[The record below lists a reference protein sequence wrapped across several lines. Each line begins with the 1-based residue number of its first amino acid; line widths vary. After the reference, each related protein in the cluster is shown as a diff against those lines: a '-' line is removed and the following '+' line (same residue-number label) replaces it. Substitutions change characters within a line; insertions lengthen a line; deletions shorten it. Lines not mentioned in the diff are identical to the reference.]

1 LESTDLDIEVGQ
13 TILHYTILRRLG
25 AGGMG
30 VVYEAED
37 SKLGRHVALKF
48 LGAEAEQDPSALER
62 FKQEARAASALNHPN
77 ICTIYAIEECDGR
90 SFIAME
96 LLNGESLSELIQGA
110 PLPLNKLIDI
120 GIQVTDALDV
130 AHNQGI
136 VHRDLKP
143 GNIFVTTRGQAK
155 VLDFGLAKLV
165 RDRHAAME
173 TLGGDAP
180 TISRPQLTSP
190 GSSVGTVAYMSPEQ
204 AKGDELD
211 ARSDLFSLGVVVYEM
226 ATGRLPFDG
235 KTSAVIFQGI
245 LSGTPVRPTQL
256 NGSVPPKLEE
266 IIDKAL
272 EKDADLR
279 YQSAAEMRADLKR
292 LKRDSEPVRA
302 SGSIA
307 QPEPS
312 AIAPPPSSQTPVMTN
327 SAAHALSSGHV
338 LMASAKQHKT
348 RTGLIALVT
357 AAILAAAAFGI
368 YSLWSR
374 RESGPM
380 PFQNM
385 SMEKLTSDGRA
396 LMATV
401 SADGHYVFSVHDDGE
416 GTQSLWMRHIATG
429 SNKEIIP
436 ATETR
441 YTGMTFTPDGS
452 YLYFVRIEPQRPS
465 IGVLYQVPVLGG
477 APQKLVDDVDSAV
490 TFSPD
495 GQQIAFVRNSQAE
508 ANSKLIIAHADGS
521 NERVLATLPIPGYR
535 DPAWSPDGKSIA
547 AALVEPGAKNLG
559 RLVDLD
565 VSEGKEKTLYAAP
578 AQLLKPA
585 WSPDGRTVFTN
596 FRDATTRWDGQIG
609 EINVRDGKFR
619 RVTND
624 LNNYSDQ
631 SLAVTKDGKQL
642 VSILGEPEIG
652 LFVMLAAPNTGS
664 DAKPIDT
671 RGDTNVGWLKDGRL
685 VLSDFEGHVATINAD
700 GNGRTVIFESN
711 QPIIGMSVC
720 DETNRVL
727 LAMPDRETK
736 GINIYRMEA
745 TGGRP
750 TILTSGK
757 FEHNPVCSSDGK
769 FFVYTTLV
777 NGKELLMRMATDGGQ
792 PKQLSDDYV
801 QFGTISPD
809 GQQVA
814 GLSLEGAGVQT
825 KGVIKVY
832 PADGGAPVKT
842 IEPDPHMSGGMQY
855 SSDGKALYYPVTE
868 KGVSNIV
875 RQSLDGGAPT
885 PVTDFKELTSYGY
898 AYNWPINKLAI
909 TRGKLNSDVVVITQ
923 QAAQ

>member
-1 LESTDLDIEVGQ
+1 MDIEIGQ

-48 LGAEAEQDPSALER
+48 LGAEAEQDPAALER

-96 LLNGESLSELIQGA
+96 LLDGESLSEMIQGV

-120 GIQVTDALDV
+120 GIQAADALDV
-130 AHNQGI
+130 AHNKGI

-155 VLDFGLAKLV
+155 ILDFGLAKLV

-173 TLGGDAP
+173 TVGGDA
-180 TISRPQLTSP
+180 TTVARPQLTSP
-190 GSSVGTVAYMSPEQ
+190 GTSVGTVAYMSPEQ

-211 ARSDLFSLGVVVYEM
+211 ARSDLFSLGVVLYEM
-226 ATGRLPFDG
+226 ATGRIPFDG

-245 LSGTPVRPTQL
+245 LSGTPVRPSQV

-292 LKRDSEPVRA
+292 LKRDSEPTRA

-307 QPEPS
+307 QPETS
-312 AIAPPPSSQTPVMTN
+312 AVAPSSQVSVQTQSTAQLP
-327 SAAHALSSGHV
+327 SSGHV
-338 LMASAKQHKT
+338 LMANAKQHKT

-374 RESGPM
+374 RDSGPM
-380 PFQNM
+380 PFENM
-385 SMEKLTSDGRA
+385 SMEKLTSDGKA

-401 SADGHYVFSVHDDGE
+401 SADGQYVFSVHDDGE
-416 GTQSLWMRHIATG
+416 GKQSLWMRHIATG

-452 YLYFVRIEPQRPS
+452 YLYFVRIEPQRPN
-465 IGVLYQVPVLGG
+465 IGVLYQIPVLGG

-495 GQQIAFVRNSQAE
+495 GQQMAFVRNSQAE

-521 NERVLATLPIPGYR
+521 NERVLATLPIPGYL
-535 DPAWSPDGKSIA
+535 DPVWSPDGKSIA
-547 AALVEPGAKNLG
+547 AALIEPGAKNLG
-559 RLVDLD
+559 RLVALD
-565 VSEGKEKTLYAAP
+565 VNEGKEKTLYAAP

-585 WSPDGRTVFTN
+585 WSPDGRTVFMN
-596 FRDATTRWDGQIG
+596 FRDGTTAWEGQIG
-609 EINVRDGKFR
+609 EVDVHSGRFH

-631 SLAVTKDGKQL
+631 SLAVTKDGKRL
-642 VSILGEPEIG
+642 VSIQGQREIG
-652 LFVMLAAPNTGS
+652 LYVNSAAPNTGS

-685 VLSDFEGHVATINAD
+685 VLADFEGHVATINAD
-700 GNGRTVIFESN
+700 GSSRTVILDSN
-711 QPIIGMSVC
+711 LPIVGMAVC
-720 DETNRVL
+720 QETGRVL
-727 LAMPDRETK
+727 LSMPDRETK

-750 TILTSGK
+750 TVLTNGK
-757 FEHNPVCSSDGK
+757 FDNNPVCSPDGK

-792 PKQLSDDYV
+792 PKQLTDDYV

-814 GLSLEGAGVQT
+814 GLSLEGTGVQT
-825 KGVIKVY
+825 KGIIKVY

-842 IEPDPHMSGGMQY
+842 ITPDPHMSAGMQY
-855 SSDGKALYYPVTE
+855 SADGKAFYYPVTE

-875 RQSLDGGAPT
+875 RQSLDGGPPT

-898 AYNWPINKLAI
+898 AYNWSNNNLAI

>member
-1 LESTDLDIEVGQ
+1 MDIEIGQ

-48 LGAEAEQDPSALER
+48 LGAEAEQDPAALER

-96 LLNGESLSELIQGA
+96 LLDGESLSEMIQGV
-110 PLPLNKLIDI
+110 PLPLNKLIDF
-120 GIQVTDALDV
+120 GIQAADALDV
-130 AHNQGI
+130 AHNKGI

-173 TLGGDAP
+173 TVGGDA
-180 TISRPQLTSP
+180 TTVARPQLTSP
-190 GSSVGTVAYMSPEQ
+190 GTSVGTVAYMSPEQ

-211 ARSDLFSLGVVVYEM
+211 ARSDLFSLGVVLYEM
-226 ATGRLPFDG
+226 ATGRIPFDG

-245 LSGTPVRPTQL
+245 LSGTPVRPSQV

-292 LKRDSEPVRA
+292 LKRDSEPTRA

-307 QPEPS
+307 QVDTS
-312 AIAPPPSSQTPVMTN
+312 GVVLSSQAPVQTN
-327 SAAHALSSGHV
+327 SVGRAPSSGHV
-338 LMASAKQHKT
+338 LMANAKQHKT
-348 RTGLIALVT
+348 RTGLVALVT

-374 RESGPM
+374 RDSGPM
-380 PFQNM
+380 PFENM
-385 SMEKLTSDGRA
+385 SMEKLTSDGKA

-401 SADGHYVFSVHDDGE
+401 SADGQYVFSVHDDGE
-416 GTQSLWMRHIATG
+416 GKQSLWMRHIATG

-452 YLYFVRIEPQRPS
+452 YLYFVRIEPQRPN
-465 IGVLYQVPVLGG
+465 IGVLYQIPVLGG

-495 GQQIAFVRNSQAE
+495 GQQMAFVRNSQAE

-521 NERVLATLPIPGYR
+521 NERVLATLPIPGYL
-535 DPAWSPDGKSIA
+535 DPVWSPDGKSIA
-547 AALVEPGAKNLG
+547 AALIEPGAKNLG
-559 RLVDLD
+559 RLVALD
-565 VSEGKEKTLYAAP
+565 VNEGKEKTLYAAP

-585 WSPDGRTVFTN
+585 WSPDGRTVFMN
-596 FRDATTRWDGQIG
+596 FRDGTTAWEGQIG
-609 EINVRDGKFR
+609 EVDVHSGRFH

-631 SLAVTKDGKQL
+631 SLAVTKDGKRL
-642 VSILGEPEIG
+642 VSIQGQREIG
-652 LFVMLAAPNTGS
+652 LYVNSAAPNTGS

-685 VLSDFEGHVATINAD
+685 VLADFEGHVATINAD
-700 GNGRTVIFESN
+700 GSSRTVILDSN
-711 QPIIGMSVC
+711 LPIVGMAVC
-720 DETNRVL
+720 QETGRVL
-727 LAMPDRETK
+727 LSMPDRETK

-750 TILTSGK
+750 TVLTNGK
-757 FEHNPVCSSDGK
+757 FDNNPVCSPDGK

-792 PKQLSDDYV
+792 PKQLTDDYV

-814 GLSLEGAGVQT
+814 GLSLEGTGVQT
-825 KGVIKVY
+825 KGIIKVY

-842 IEPDPHMSGGMQY
+842 ITPDPHMSAGMQY
-855 SSDGKALYYPVTE
+855 SADGKAFYYPVTE

-875 RQSLDGGAPT
+875 RQSLDGGPPT

-898 AYNWPINKLAI
+898 EYNWSNNNLAI